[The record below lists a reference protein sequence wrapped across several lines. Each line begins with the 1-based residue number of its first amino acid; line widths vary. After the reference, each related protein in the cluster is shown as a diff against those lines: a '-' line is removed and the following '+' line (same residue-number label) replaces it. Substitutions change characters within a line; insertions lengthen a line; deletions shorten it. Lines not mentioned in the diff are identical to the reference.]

1 MRCLRIALYTP
12 VSVTLPIAYNQLVQG
27 LLYSC
32 WRDAYPDVHGSTQ
45 SGATSMPPFTF
56 GPLEEDIRIN
66 AKSKTV
72 QLNGIVSFEVRSPH
86 EELVEE
92 VAVRLSSF
100 AHIRLGAHELEL
112 VNLESK
118 DRLLF
123 PQRSRI
129 RMRSPVVA
137 YRTTEDRHTLYFS
150 PADSEW
156 IDLINANVQKKAQ
169 AHGVPFDRP
178 LQIIPTSKSQREH
191 MTRFKGTYIK
201 GWTGTMIVD
210 ATPDILAM
218 LWTMGLGSKNSQGF
232 GMFDILERPL

>member
-86 EELVEE
+86 EELIQE
-92 VAVRLSSF
+92 VAIRLSSF

-129 RMRSPVVA
+129 KMRSPVVA

-150 PADSEW
+150 PADPGW
-156 IDLINANVQKKAQ
+156 IDLINANAQKKALAQ
-169 AHGVPFDRP
+169 GVPFDRP
-178 LQIIPTSKSQREH
+178 LQIIPMSKSQREH